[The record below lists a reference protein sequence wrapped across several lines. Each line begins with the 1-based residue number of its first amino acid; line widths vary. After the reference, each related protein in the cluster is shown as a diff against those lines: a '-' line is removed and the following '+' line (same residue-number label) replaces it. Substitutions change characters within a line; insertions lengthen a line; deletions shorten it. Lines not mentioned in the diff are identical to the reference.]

1 MLGTPDPIAF
11 TILGLEVRWYALLI
25 VSALLLG
32 FYILRV
38 KLKKNDLSTELL
50 YDIFIAIVPI
60 AILCARLYYVAFEL
74 DYYLKHPSEILAI
87 WNGGLAIHG
96 AILGG
101 LFGLYILCRKKKLL
115 ILQILDIIA
124 PSLILGQAIGRW
136 GNYFNMEAHGR
147 ITDVPWAITVYD
159 NTLGMIKV
167 HPTFLY
173 ESLWDFMVFFV
184 LMFVIEKKKKYYGE
198 VICWYSIL
206 YSIGRCYIEGL
217 RTDSLYFMGL
227 RIAQLVSLLGVL
239 IGIVLLIIIKKK
251 HTPIEELKKIAEKAD
266 KAKNEEIDTKV
277 ANFKQATDDNTNK
290 SNGKDIDEN

>member
-11 TILGLEVRWYALLI
+11 TIFGFEVRWYALLI

-74 DYYLKHPSEILAI
+74 DYYLKHPSEMLAI

-101 LFGLYILCRKKKLL
+101 LFGLYILCKKKKLS

-227 RIAQLVSLLGVL
+227 RIAQLVSLLGVV

-266 KAKNEEIDTKV
+266 KAKTEETTTKQPT
-277 ANFKQATDDNTNK
+277 NDNTNK

>member
-11 TILGLEVRWYALLI
+11 TIFGFEVRWYALLI

>member
-11 TILGLEVRWYALLI
+11 TIFGFEVRWYALLI

-101 LFGLYILCRKKKLL
+101 LFGLYILCKKKKLS

-159 NTLGMIKV
+159 SALGMIKV

-184 LMFVIEKKKKYYGE
+184 LMFIIEKKKKYYGE

-227 RIAQLVSLLGVL
+227 RIAQLVSLLGVV

-266 KAKNEEIDTKV
+266 KAKTEETTTKQPT
-277 ANFKQATDDNTNK
+277 NDNTNK